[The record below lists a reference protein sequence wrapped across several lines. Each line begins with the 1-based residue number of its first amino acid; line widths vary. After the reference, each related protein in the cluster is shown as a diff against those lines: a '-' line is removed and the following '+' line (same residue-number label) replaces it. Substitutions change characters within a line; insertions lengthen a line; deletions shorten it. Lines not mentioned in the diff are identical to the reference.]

1 MTVLVTGGAGY
12 IGGEL
17 TRRILA
23 RGEEVRVLDLKVD
36 ESSDL
41 ARLGAEL
48 LARDIRS
55 PGDVRRALKGCD
67 RLYHVAAL
75 FQMWQRDRRRYQDVN
90 VEGTRNVLENALEM
104 QVSRVVYTSSAVTI
118 GEADG
123 QLGEENT
130 VHRGYFLSDYE
141 RSKHSAEGVALD
153 LCQRGLPLV
162 VLNPTTVY
170 GPGQTTHMTGAL
182 DRFLRGRLP
191 VVVDA
196 RLNFVY
202 IDDVVE
208 GHLSAMERGEV
219 GRRYI
224 LGGENSSLV
233 EFLSLGA
240 EIAGVSRRPRVVPGP
255 LVRASA
261 QVLDVVSRLS
271 GRRPWVS
278 LDEART
284 ASHSFIF
291 DTRRAREELGLEWTP
306 LRTGLERTVRWLRQE
321 ELIGDRQ
328 G

>member
-17 TRRILA
+17 TKRLLG

-36 ESSDL
+36 ESSHL

-48 LARDIRS
+48 LKGDIRS
-55 PGDVRRALKGCD
+55 PGDVRGALKGCD

-75 FQMWQRDRRRYQDVN
+75 FRMWQRDRRRYQDVN

-104 QVSRVVYTSSAVTI
+104 QISRVVYTSSAVTI

-141 RSKHSAEGVALD
+141 RSKYSAEGLALD

-182 DRFLRGRLP
+182 ARFLRGRLP
-191 VVVDA
+191 VVVDT

-208 GHLSAMERGEV
+208 GHLFAMERGEV

-224 LGGENSSLV
+224 LGGENGSLL

-240 EIAGVSRRPRVVPGP
+240 EIAGVSRRPRAVPAP
-255 LVRASA
+255 LVTASA
-261 QVLDVVSRLS
+261 RALDVVSCLS

-291 DTRRAREELGLEWTP
+291 DTHRAREELGLDRTP

-321 ELIGDRQ
+321 GLISDR
-328 G
+328 

>member
-17 TRRILA
+17 TRRLLA

-48 LARDIRS
+48 LAGDIRS

-75 FQMWQRDRRRYQDVN
+75 FQMWQRDRRRYPDVN

-118 GEADG
+118 GEVDG
-123 QLGEENT
+123 QLGKENT

-182 DRFLRGRLP
+182 ARFLRGRLP
-191 VVVDA
+191 FVVDA
-196 RLNFVY
+196 KLNFVY